1 MIFAIKET
9 MREFQIVNEAE
20 LFCSDLKFR
29 ISDEKITD
37 RYIGDSSRNSEDT
50 LLSCIECM
58 HSLVKIFRAKV
69 VN

>member
-1 MIFAIKET
+1 MVFGIKET

-37 RYIGDSSRNSEDT
+37 RYIGDSSKNSEDT

-58 HSLVKIFRAKV
+58 QNLVKIFRLKV

>member
-1 MIFAIKET
+1 
-9 MREFQIVNEAE
+9 VNEAE

-37 RYIGDSSRNSEDT
+37 RYVGDSSKNSEDT

-58 HSLVKIFRAKV
+58 QSLVKIFRAKV